1 MNEPTM
7 KLQRGADDLLR
18 DFPISEPDFEAQAK
32 AIEARLKG
40 DVKDPGAL
48 LPPSAGISVDDLLKA
63 PELAAEPGENAPPA
77 SAVSTV
83 RTADPPK
90 VAEPPKSNFAEM
102 ARKSLQKGEDDAAQA
117 AKELLAATAHSRRP
131 SAEMVERVRA
141 AGRPSATTT
150 PLPASE
156 GGAEEAQRTS
166 GVVARAAAPG
176 TAAAAA
182 PAPINRGTV
191 IGIAGVALA
200 IAACVALF
208 IKSSESES
216 SAVAAPAAEKASQ
229 PAAAAPAQP
238 VAPTQAQPS
247 EGVMS
252 PEALAAAPE
261 AAAREVAKGA
271 APKAGL
277 GAGPV
282 AAAPGKPAPV
292 SASAKP
298 ETVVLEDDPAPSKA
312 PPAAEAKAEPAQPEP
327 QLKPAQGSSGN
338 VPLTPSAGA
347 VSTALSSVRGGAQ
360 ACLAGQTEPVTAT
373 VVFAADG
380 HVLSV
385 RAGGPSGPCIQAAL
399 SKARITPFAKESF
412 SATTTIRPP

>member
-1 MNEPTM
+1 MNEPTL
-7 KLQRGADDLLR
+7 KLPRGADDLLR

-63 PELAAEPGENAPPA
+63 PALSAEPGENAPPA
-77 SAVSTV
+77 SAV
-83 RTADPPK
+83 RTAEAPK
-90 VAEPPKSNFAEM
+90 AAEPPKSNFAEM
-102 ARKSLQKGEDDAAQA
+102 ARKSLQKNEDDAAQI
-117 AKELLAATAHSRRP
+117 AKELLAATAQSRRP

-150 PLPASE
+150 PLPSSE
-156 GGAEEAQRTS
+156 RGDEAPRNS
-166 GVVARAAAPG
+166 GVVARAE
-176 TAAAAA
+176 AAA
-182 PAPINRGTV
+182 PAPAPSNRGTV
-191 IGIAGVALA
+191 IGIAGAALA
-200 IAACVALF
+200 LAACVALF
-208 IKSSESES
+208 VTSGQSED
-216 SAVAAPAAEKASQ
+216 SAGAAALAAEKASQ
-229 PAAAAPAQP
+229 PAAAAPAKP

-261 AAAREVAKGA
+261 AAVREVAKGA
-271 APKAGL
+271 APKAAL

-282 AAAPGKPAPV
+282 AAAPGKAAPAG
-292 SASAKP
+292 ANAKP
-298 ETVVLEDDPAPSKA
+298 EAVVLEDDPEPSKA
-312 PPAAEAKAEPAQPEP
+312 PPAAEAKAEPTQPEP
-327 QLKPAQGSSGN
+327 PLKPAQGSSGN

-347 VSTALSSVRGGAQ
+347 VSTALSSVRGSAQ

-385 RAGGPSGPCIQAAL
+385 RAGGPSGACIQAAL
-399 SKARITPFAKESF
+399 SKARIAPFAKDSF
-412 SATTTIRPP
+412 PATTTIRPP